1 MTININAGF
10 DYDEEKCRQLVATV
24 KRFAQ
29 LRPADAW
36 ASEAGT
42 EAWMKQERI
51 DDRPLTE
58 RFPRHSRWRVT
69 NRTGRSWD
77 FEVAR
82 TEGGS
87 VFCTQGREWPVDG
100 YEHMKVERLPD
111 ETPVIEVGQRWERA
125 LGERQVLQVTGFNKH
140 GAVELLDNEGNPYLS
155 APGCL
160 RSMYR
165 LLPAEG
171 FTYAGTCKPSAD
183 SDDTKQV
190 LATFVTPAPLKW
202 YPKDAVLT
210 FGQSNEPPGRGADAI
225 HFAAASFDRLAGV
238 WKQSDS
244 RENGRGPVFGNSPVF
259 HYGIDLDGVISP
271 ALAIKVRQNCT
282 HLDALGQ
289 RHALTTND
297 YGTCTCGATRSERQ
311 TARRRAF
318 DRDVR
323 TSLVTA
329 VDTLPE
335 GAEVPRDPVAADR
348 YRNEHRATYGGMMTN
363 RATRIGPPMP
373 TAALAIEALWEIVA
387 REVSE

>member
-51 DDRPLTE
+51 DDRPLAE

-271 ALAIKVRQNCT
+271 PLAIKVRENCT

-289 RHALTTND
+289 RHALATND
-297 YGTCTCGATRSERQ
+297 YGTCRRCGVTQTERQ
-311 TARRRAF
+311 TARRREFDCNVRVEPWAGTSGTEAERAEAQRIV
-318 DRDVR
+318 DRDPDSCGNLR
-323 TSLVTA
+323 QA
-329 VDTLPE
+329 VFGGRRGPLAPTDE
-335 GAEVPRDPVAADR
+335 AAVAALW
-348 YRNEHRATYGGMMTN
+348 A
-363 RATRIGPPMP
+363 RIGGG
-373 TAALAIEALWEIVA
+373 E
-387 REVSE
+387 